1 MKQWR
6 LRKAANKLA
15 HFHDPAR
22 GHHGSSATVP
32 LNGTSGG
39 HSHANNEFCGSKS
52 PNGGHKFEC
61 EISPSSSSRRLQQ
74 PALHG
79 QGGSEGGSRG
89 SRGSRGSDSEF
100 NAGMA
105 APGSD
110 GYGRDLK
117 RKSYRHFKKKKS
129 FTSCLIVN
137 VYFNS
142 YSRHSSEGNLHSQ
155 EARDGGHVELPSR
168 SP

>member
-89 SRGSRGSDSEF
+89 SRGSDSEF

-117 RKSYRHFKKKKS
+117 PSKSYRHFKQKS
-129 FTSCLIVN
+129 LTSCLIVN

>member
-1 MKQWR
+1 MFFLFFSRASHASFELHFLTFCCFIFKFPGLLIYVVMKQWR

-32 LNGTSGG
+32 LNGTAGG
-39 HSHANNEFCGSKS
+39 HHHHQHANNEFCGGSKS
-52 PNGGHKFEC
+52 PTGGHKFEC

-89 SRGSRGSDSEF
+89 SRGSDSEF
-100 NAGMA
+100 NAGIA

-117 RKSYRHFKKKKS
+117 
-129 FTSCLIVN
+129 
-137 VYFNS
+137 
-142 YSRHSSEGNLHSQ
+142 
-155 EARDGGHVELPSR
+155 PSK
-168 SP
+168 